1 MAAAEAS
8 TSFSEDWDRLT
19 PAPVTP
25 PPSRIRL
32 PEDFEESTPGGGTRA
47 ARSLSDLMR
56 LHAEHGK
63 ENLHLNHQEEQ
74 RLEEELAKWVNSEE
88 DDDTFF
94 GRRSLDGTS
103 VRPREAIEY
112 GRPRGQSESH
122 VRGESHERSSSPYDR
137 RERKDSAKILI
148 PGRGVIAKTNA
159 STSSLTRE
167 AN

>member
-1 MAAAEAS
+1 MAAADAS

-25 PPSRIRL
+25 PSTRTRL
-32 PEDFEESTPGGGTRA
+32 PEDFEECTPGGGTRA

-63 ENLHLNHQEEQ
+63 ENLQLNPQEES

-103 VRPREAIEY
+103 VRPRTVDY
-112 GRPRGQSESH
+112 GRPRGQSESN
-122 VRGESHERSSSPYDR
+122 VRGESHDRSGSPYDR
-137 RERKDSAKILI
+137 RERKDSAKMLI
-148 PGRGVIAKTNA
+148 PGRGVITKTNG
-159 STSSLTRE
+159 STSSLTRD

>member
-32 PEDFEESTPGGGTRA
+32 PDDFEESTPGGGTRA

-63 ENLHLNHQEEQ
+63 ENLQLNRQEEQ
-74 RLEEELAKWVNSEE
+74 RLEEELAKWVSLLAVFCAHWSGAVPLLNSARLLCCARRRRRLFIVLSEIA
-88 DDDTFF
+88 DT
-94 GRRSLDGTS
+94 
-103 VRPREAIEY
+103 
-112 GRPRGQSESH
+112 
-122 VRGESHERSSSPYDR
+122 
-137 RERKDSAKILI
+137 
-148 PGRGVIAKTNA
+148 
-159 STSSLTRE
+159 
-167 AN
+167 

>member
-1 MAAAEAS
+1 MAAEAS

-32 PEDFEESTPGGGTRA
+32 PEDFEECTPGGGTRA

-63 ENLHLNHQEEQ
+63 ENLSLNPQEER

-88 DDDTFF
+88 DDDTYF

-103 VRPREAIEY
+103 SGPRATIEY
-112 GRPRGQSESH
+112 GRPRGQSESN
-122 VRGESHERSSSPYDR
+122 VRGESHDRSSSPYDR
-137 RERKDSAKILI
+137 RERKDSAKMLI
-148 PGRGVIAKTNA
+148 PGRGVVMTKNG